1 MDNQT
6 IEKIVEGA
14 TADIVKEPYIKAE
27 ISEFGASGLTI
38 TTEYNCNNK
47 REAAAMV
54 ATLAAEICESR
65 ADFNALM
72 TLCKKQMN
80 YEKRQEMAERRRK

>member
-1 MDNQT
+1 MNNKT

-14 TADIVKEPYIKAE
+14 SADIVKEPYIKAE
-27 ISEFGASGLTI
+27 ISEFKATGLII

-54 ATLAAEICESR
+54 ASLAVEIIDSRSDYNKLCTLIR
-65 ADFNALM
+65 
-72 TLCKKQMN
+72 KQL
-80 YEKRQEMAERRRK
+80 KLERK

>member
-1 MDNQT
+1 MNTQT
-6 IEKIVEGA
+6 IERIVEA
-14 TADIVKEPYIKAE
+14 STQIVEKPYIKAE
-27 ISEFGASGLTI
+27 ITDFKGKGLTI

-54 ATLAAEICESR
+54 ASLVAELCESR

-72 TLCKKQMN
+72 TLCRKQMN
-80 YEKRQEMAERRRK
+80 YEKRQELAERRK

>member
-14 TADIVKEPYIKAE
+14 TAEIVKEPYIRAE
-27 ISEFGASGLTI
+27 ISEYGASGLTI
-38 TTEYNCNNK
+38 KTEYNCNNK

-54 ATLAAEICESR
+54 ASLAAEICDSR

-72 TLCKKQMN
+72 TLIRKQIS

>member
-1 MDNQT
+1 MNSET

-14 TADIVKEPYIKAE
+14 TAEIVIEPYIKAT

-38 TTEYNCNNK
+38 KTEYNCNNK

-54 ATLAAEICESR
+54 ASLAAEICDSR

-72 TLCKKQMN
+72 TLCRKQIK
-80 YEKRQEMAERRRK
+80 YEKGRRK